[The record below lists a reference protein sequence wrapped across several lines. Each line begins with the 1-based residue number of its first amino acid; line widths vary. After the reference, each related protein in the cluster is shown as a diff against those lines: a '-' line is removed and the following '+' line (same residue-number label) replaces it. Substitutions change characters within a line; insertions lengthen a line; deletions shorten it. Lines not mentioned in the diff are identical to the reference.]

1 MSACEAAKMM
11 LFIRTI
17 IWELGIPQ
25 QAALLYYVD
34 NDGITAIANAQKS
47 TSRTRYMD
55 IRFFVIFEWV
65 ERDLVILQRIQYLC
79 QRGRSPH
86 KSA

>member
-1 MSACEAAKMM
+1 
-11 LFIRTI
+11 
-17 IWELGIPQ
+17 
-25 QAALLYYVD
+25 
-34 NDGITAIANAQKS
+34 
-47 TSRTRYMD
+47 MD